1 MAQDIDEQAPSW
13 YCKCVRGRE
22 SAVNPLNQQGN
33 TLPHE
38 GDFIMYQVT
47 KRDGQVVDFE
57 ISKISDAITKAF
69 VAIEKQYH
77 PTIIDL
83 IALHVTS
90 DFEPKIREPRLT
102 SCTADSVRKSVTSVP
117 LFLTT
122 RTW

>member
-1 MAQDIDEQAPSW
+1 MLYFLKILDIDRKFKMAQDIDEQAPSW

-69 VAIEKQYH
+69 VAIE
-77 PTIIDL
+77 
-83 IALHVTS
+83 
-90 DFEPKIREPRLT
+90 
-102 SCTADSVRKSVTSVP
+102 
-117 LFLTT
+117 
-122 RTW
+122 